1 MDLVL
6 WFDYLMLELVICFG
20 FFFFFFFFSFFGWD
34 LFVLVSDMGV
44 FLVSNDAFDD

>member
-20 FFFFFFFFSFFGWD
+20 FFFSFLFFFGWD

>member
-20 FFFFFFFFSFFGWD
+20 FFFFFGWD